1 MILAVDLGSS
11 SFRAAV
17 FTPDGRLQPETLAR
31 RPVAATTAPDGTMTY
46 DAAALFAA
54 FTGIIS
60 RSLHLAERH
69 GYVIQGVGISTM
81 MHSLMGVRW
90 AAGGADQPDV
100 SAPTTPV
107 FAWGDTRSEA
117 ERENL
122 VEYFT
127 RHRLYAR
134 TGCPLHS
141 SYWLLKLAWLRRHLT
156 LREWQWM
163 SFADYAWWRLFGQTC
178 TTVSLA
184 SATGLYA
191 RREAD
196 WDEEILGYLGIERCH
211 LTPVAHD
218 GWALPGTALVPPFR
232 KRWPQL
238 HAARFFP
245 PLGDGACSNLGSLC
259 FSDNRAAINIGT
271 TAALRITIPR
281 EREPEE
287 PPPGL
292 WVYHLDHGHAL
303 VGGAL
308 SNAGNLLAWGRRTL
322 RLPPAPI
329 LEASLRQTMAEDTGL
344 TILPFLAG
352 ERSLGW
358 HPHATGL
365 ITGLRLS
372 TTPVAI
378 WQALL
383 EVIALRLGCMARE
396 LEAAGLLPDTTDIIV
411 SGGVSSSPVFATMLC
426 QALGRPICVI
436 QTEAS
441 ARGVA
446 LWVSLR
452 LGLLT
457 SDRCPLPTGTW
468 FQPDTAIH
476 ARYRERLERHRAT
489 YLTMAESSYLQ
500 RWLR

>member
-17 FTPDGRLQPETLAR
+17 FTPDGRLQPETLSR
-31 RPVAATTAPDGTMTY
+31 RSVVATMTPDGTMTY
-46 DAAALFAA
+46 DATALFAA
-54 FTGIIS
+54 FTGVIS
-60 RSLHLAERH
+60 RSLHRAERQ

-81 MHSLMGVRW
+81 MHSLMGVRRS
-90 AAGGADQPDV
+90 AATADQPDV
-100 SAPTTPV
+100 SVPTTPV

-127 RHRLYAR
+127 RRRLYAR

-163 SFADYAWWRLFGQTC
+163 SFADYAWWRLFGRTC

-196 WDEEILGYLGIERCH
+196 WDEEILDYLGLERSH
-211 LTPVAHD
+211 LPPLANA
-218 GWALPGTALVPPFR
+218 GAMLPGTALVPPFK

-238 HAARFFP
+238 HAACFFP

-271 TAALRITIPR
+271 TAALRVTIPR
-281 EREPEE
+281 EREPGE

-292 WVYHLDHGHAL
+292 WVYHLDHDHAL

-322 RLPPAPI
+322 RLPATPI
-329 LEASLRQTMAEDTGL
+329 LEARLRQTLAEDTGL

-358 HPHATGL
+358 HPQATGV
-365 ITGLRLS
+365 IAGLRLS

-383 EVIALRLGCMARE
+383 EVIALRLAWIARQ
-396 LEAAGLLPDTTDIIV
+396 LETAGFLLDSTEIIV
-411 SGGVSSSPVFATMLC
+411 SGGVSASPVFATMLC

-436 QTEAS
+436 PTEAS

-446 LWVSLR
+446 LWVSLGLR
-452 LGLLT
+452 LLT
-457 SDRCPLPTGTW
+457 IDRCPLPAGSW
-468 FQPDTAIH
+468 FEPDAATH

-489 YLTMAESSYLQ
+489 YLTMAESSFLQ

>member
-31 RPVAATTAPDGTMTY
+31 RPVVATTAPDGTMTY
-46 DAAALFAA
+46 DAATLFAA
-54 FTGIIS
+54 FTGVVS
-60 RSLHLAERH
+60 RSLHLAERQ
-69 GYVIQGVGISTM
+69 GYVIHGVGISTM
-81 MHSLMGVRW
+81 MHSLMGVRRS
-90 AAGGADQPDV
+90 AATADQPDV

-107 FAWGDTRSEA
+107 FTWGDTRSEA

-141 SYWLLKLAWLRRHLT
+141 SYWFLKLAWLRCHLA

-163 SFADYAWWRLFGQTC
+163 SFAEYAWLRLFGRTC

-191 RREAD
+191 RRKAD
-196 WDEEILGYLGIERCH
+196 WDEEILDYLGLERCN
-211 LTPVAHD
+211 LIPLARD
-218 GWALPGTALVPPFR
+218 GWSLPGTALLPPFR
-232 KRWPQL
+232 NRWPQL
-238 HAARFFP
+238 HTAQFFP
-245 PLGDGACSNLGSLC
+245 PLGDGACSNLGSMC
-259 FSDNRAAINIGT
+259 FSDNQAAINIGT
-271 TAALRITIPR
+271 TAAMRVTVPR

-287 PPPGL
+287 PPSGL

-322 RLPPAPI
+322 RLPAAPL
-329 LEASLRQTMAEDTGL
+329 LEARLRQTMAEDTGL
-344 TILPFLAG
+344 TVLPFLAG

-358 HPHATGL
+358 HPQATGV
-365 ITGLRLS
+365 IAGLQLS

-383 EVIALRLGCMARE
+383 EVIALRLTWIAQE
-396 LEAAGLLPDTTDIIV
+396 LETAGLLPETTSIIV
-411 SGGVSSSPVFATMLC
+411 SGGVSSSPVFATILC
-426 QALGRPICVI
+426 QALGRPICVTGI
-436 QTEAS
+436 EAS
-441 ARGVA
+441 ARGAA
-446 LWVSLR
+446 LWVSLH

-457 SDRCPLPTGTW
+457 VDRCPLPAGTW
-468 FQPDTAIH
+468 FKPDAATH

-489 YLTMAESSYLQ
+489 YLTLAKS
-500 RWLR
+500 WLHA